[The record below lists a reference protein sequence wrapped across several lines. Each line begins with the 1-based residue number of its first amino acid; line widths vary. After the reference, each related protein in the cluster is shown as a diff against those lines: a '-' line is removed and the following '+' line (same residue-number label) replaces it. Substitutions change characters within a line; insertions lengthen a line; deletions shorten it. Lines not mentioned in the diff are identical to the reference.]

1 MLCAKALRD
10 DRRAPRTG
18 NSSHA
23 ERTARTMNSAHSC
36 DISLAVTGSGG
47 AGAIT
52 AGELLL
58 ELAGNNG
65 CFGMMRRSFGPQIR
79 GGEAAALIRIRHQP
93 VECMNDSFDLL
104 LALDWRNAERFAEEI
119 ALRPDSL
126 IIADPAAGQIPD
138 AVRNLGVDII
148 EVPMGALA
156 KETAAGRPNMVA
168 LGLLCHWLGFCPDE
182 AGRLIDHVFH
192 AKGEDIVRGSRIA
205 FEKGFTEPLIVEAR
219 EAQPRPERSG
229 PAFDGVRWD
238 LSGNEGCGLGLLRG
252 GIRFAA
258 AYPITPASDLLEW
271 LTPRLEQAGGCLLQ
285 AEDELASINM
295 VIGASFGGV
304 PAMTATS
311 GPGLALMLEG
321 LGLAV
326 TAEVPALVI
335 DVMRGGPSTGIP
347 TKSEQSDL
355 NMALYG
361 LHGDAP
367 HLVLGALDHADCIL
381 TAEWSVRLAEALQT
395 VAVMLTDQ
403 YLAQSRVILPEP
415 AYELPDIPARQ
426 LAQPGENYQRYA
438 VTESGVSP
446 MAVPG
451 TPSCGYVADGLEH
464 DERGK
469 PSTAAADHEAQLDK
483 RWRKIASYDFGEL
496 WADIRGEGST
506 AILTWGSTTAAA
518 REAAFRLGA
527 EGEPVRVIALRL
539 LLPASPEKLVAALA
553 GVERVLVVEQSHG
566 RQFLRYLRAFYD
578 IDAEIASLARPGPL
592 PITPG
597 EIVEH
602 IENWS

>member
-1 MLCAKALRD
+1 
-10 DRRAPRTG
+10 
-18 NSSHA
+18 
-23 ERTARTMNSAHSC
+23 MNSAHSC
-36 DISLAVTGSGG
+36 DISVAITGSGG

-79 GGEAAALIRIRHQP
+79 GGEAASLIRIRHQP

-126 IIADPAAGQIPD
+126 IIADPAAGRIPA
-138 AVRNLGVDII
+138 AVRELGVNII

-156 KETAAGRPNMVA
+156 KETPAGRPNMVA
-168 LGLLCHWLGFCPDE
+168 LGLLSHWLGFCPDE
-182 AGRLIDHVFH
+182 AGRLIDRVFH

-229 PAFDGVRWD
+229 PAFDGARWD
-238 LSGNEGCGLGLLRG
+238 LSGNEGCGLGALRG

-326 TAEVPALVI
+326 AAEVPALVI

-347 TKSEQSDL
+347 TKSEQADL
-355 NMALYG
+355 DMALYG

-381 TAEWSVRLAEALQT
+381 TAEWAARLAEALQT
-395 VAVMLTDQ
+395 VAVLLTDQ

-415 AYELPDIPARQ
+415 QYDLPEIPARL
-426 LAQPGENYQRYA
+426 LAEPAESYRRYA
-438 VTESGVSP
+438 ITESGISP

-451 TPSCGYVADGLEH
+451 TPACGYVADGLEH

-469 PSTAAADHEAQLDK
+469 PSTAAADHLSQLDK
-483 RWRKIASYDFGEL
+483 RRNKIASFEFGEL

-518 REAAFRLGA
+518 REAASRLSA
-527 EGEPVRVIALRL
+527 AGEPIKVIALRL
-539 LLPASPEKLVAALA
+539 LLPANPAGLAAALA
-553 GVERVLVVEQSHG
+553 DVDRVLVVEQSHG
-566 RQFLRYLRAFYD
+566 RQFRRYLRAWYD
-578 IDAEIASLARPGPL
+578 IDADIATLARPGPL

-597 EIVEH
+597 EIVAR